1 MIYLIFILAGL
12 FLLYSMETRAEIEKY
27 KIRARTAYIRGYKRG
42 AATERE
48 LMQCIHTTEK

>member
-12 FLLYSMETRAEIEKY
+12 FLLYVMETRAEIEKY
-27 KIRARTAYIRGYKRG
+27 KIRARTAYARGYKRG